1 MSNEIGRRDFLG
13 AVALAGAA
21 AAAGRT
27 SLINPAEAA
36 TASSDEITSSSASEL
51 AEAIRSKK
59 WSSKAIVEAHL
70 DRIAK
75 VNPKLNAIV
84 QLTAE
89 AARKEA
95 DEADAAL
102 ARGEIK
108 GPLHGVP
115 ITKGHT
121 GNRRRDLHRRHQ
133 GQSQLRAEGGRH
145 RGRAAACS
153 RWHHPGQ
160 DQCART
166 RRRGRD
172 RQSGLRADQ

>member
-1 MSNEIGRRDFLG
+1 MSDDMGRREFLG

-21 AAAGRT
+21 AAAMQT
-27 SLINPAEAA
+27 SLIDPAQAA
-36 TASSDEITSSSASEL
+36 TTPSEGITSASASEL

-59 WSSKAIVEAHL
+59 LSSKAIVEAHL
-70 DRIAK
+70 DRIAA

-89 AARKEA
+89 SARKEA

-115 ITKGHT
+115 SPSRIPW
-121 GNRRRDLHRRHQ
+121 RQ
-133 GQSQLRAEGGRH
+133 QASSA
-145 RGRAAACS
+145 RAAPRAAPISFPRPTPPPLRGCAMRAPSCS
-153 RWHHPGQ
+153 
-160 DQCART
+160 
-166 RRRGRD
+166 
-172 RQSGLRADQ
+172 